1 MGKMVET
8 ITYNINDLERKNHD
22 EFINAINVTDDI
34 DFCSR
39 NLSAESEFHR
49 ILVHL
54 GGNDPEVNK
63 RGYQII
69 PYYFTLDVGKNV
81 ENRVWTHHSW
91 RTNYLYCNNWH
102 PSMMVLHLHTSG
114 GLMQNLAAK
123 RVTCTAL

>member
-54 GGNDPEVNK
+54 GGNNPEVNK

-81 ENRVWTHHSW
+81 QRYKTLIEHGGELMINRNGNDKKYVSTVI
-91 RTNYLYCNNWH
+91 R
-102 PSMMVLHLHTSG
+102 
-114 GLMQNLAAK
+114 
-123 RVTCTAL
+123 